1 MDVEERPQL
10 AAYSPSAMTYDLRRL
25 RLHGLIERV
34 IGTHRYTVTA
44 TGLRIAFF
52 YTTLH
57 RRLLQLGGS
66 ESTDVP
72 PPLRSAVRQLE
83 TALTKLWHTADAD
96 FHAA

>member
-1 MDVEERPQL
+1 MSL
-10 AAYSPSAMTYDLRRL
+10 AVATHRATGGYSD
-25 RLHGLIERV
+25 GLT
-34 IGTHRYTVTA
+34 GTHRYTLTT

-57 RRLLQLGGS
+57 RRFLQLGGRDLA
-66 ESTDVP
+66 DVP

-83 TALTKLWHTADAD
+83 TALAKLWHTADAD